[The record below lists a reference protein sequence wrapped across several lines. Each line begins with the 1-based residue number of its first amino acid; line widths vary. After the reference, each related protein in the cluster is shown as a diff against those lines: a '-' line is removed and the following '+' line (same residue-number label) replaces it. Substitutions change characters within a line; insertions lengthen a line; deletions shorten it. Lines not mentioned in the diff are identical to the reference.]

1 MSIRPELMEAEVFK
15 GFRDFI
21 LRGNVVDLAVAVVI
35 GAAFAAVVKAFAD
48 NLITP
53 IVNMILAP
61 NVVGGLQTKIADQV
75 INWSALINAA
85 IAFLITAVV
94 VYFLFVAPMNRLRNR
109 FGKGKK
115 GDDAEAA
122 LSEEVTLL
130 REIRDLLK
138 ERG

>member
-1 MSIRPELMEAEVFK
+1 MLK

-35 GAAFAAVVKAFAD
+35 GAAFALVVKAFAD

-75 INWSALINAA
+75 INWSTLINAG
-85 IAFLITAVV
+85 IAFLITALV
-94 VYFLFVAPMNRLRNR
+94 VYFLFVAPMNRLRSR
-109 FGKGKK
+109 FSKK
-115 GDDAEAA
+115 DAAVEADVA
-122 LSEEVTLL
+122 EEVELL
-130 REIRDLLK
+130 REIRDLL
-138 ERG
+138 RDGSRIG

>member
-1 MSIRPELMEAEVFK
+1 MLK

-21 LRGNVVDLAVAVVI
+21 LRGNVVDLAVAIVI

-85 IAFLITAVV
+85 IAFLITALV
-94 VYFLFVAPMNRLRNR
+94 VYFLFVAPMNRFRSR
-109 FGKGKK
+109 FSKK
-115 GDDAEAA
+115 DAATDAEVA
-122 LSEEVTLL
+122 EEVQLL
-130 REIRDLLK
+130 REIRDLL
-138 ERG
+138 RDGDPAR

>member
-1 MSIRPELMEAEVFK
+1 MLK

-61 NVVGGLQTKIADQV
+61 NVVGGLHTKIADQV

-85 IAFLITAVV
+85 IAFLITALV
-94 VYFLFVAPMNRLRNR
+94 VYFLFVAPMNRFRNR
-109 FGKGKK
+109 FSKK
-115 GDDAEAA
+115 DAAAEAEAA
-122 LSEEVTLL
+122 EEVQLL
-130 REIRDLLK
+130 REIRDLL
-138 ERG
+138 RDRP

>member
-1 MSIRPELMEAEVFK
+1 MLK

-53 IVNMILAP
+53 VVNLILAP
-61 NVVGGLQTKIADQV
+61 NVVGGLQTKIAGQV

-85 IAFLITAVV
+85 IAFLITALV
-94 VYFLFVAPMNRLRNR
+94 VYFFFVAPMNRFRNR
-109 FGKGKK
+109 FSKK
-115 GDDAEAA
+115 DAATEAEVA
-122 LSEEVTLL
+122 EEVQLL
-130 REIRDLLK
+130 REIRDLL
-138 ERG
+138 RDRV